1 LPWLDREAFELA
13 KIFVREALYSRFG
26 ETVSEKSAVSRIFGS
41 ILPGIEDDVL
51 THNVKWFL
59 TGMLSGLM
67 LSLWIPFMMY
77 VSALVSVYLVNLT
90 VASSLVMMMLVS
102 VLISVD
108 LIHQVLAVI
117 RDLVLLRKT
126 EYLPVDYGVI
136 ERAASYSL
144 MVGGGLALI
153 SGMGLGIGFVV
164 YAFTSSLYALL
175 AIPLGF
181 TTSFL
186 LVYSIVVYVFSKF
199 RSKLPP
205 LLSTLI
211 YVAIIVVALS
221 SYLTALSTGS
231 WNEMLSFL
239 SSFRAVYPITFVYL
253 AVVESEPVTLT
264 ACIAYALVAAILA
277 LTIPSRYGLKP
288 YIGESATGNRGF
300 ILRFK
305 RLTTLSFKDIL
316 VLSRDPSRLKQF
328 YGSIVA
334 LTIPL
339 ALTLLN
345 PRASFT
351 FKILEFTRSI
361 TLASFTGV
369 ISYIAAVI
377 SVPLLAFLESDRS
390 VLLYTLPVSCEEVVV
405 SKTIAS
411 LALYSVVAA
420 TTSLLVAVFVSAVHG
435 FVVFLA
441 MILYWLLGS
450 YLALELTLRL
460 MWGRLVAW
468 SEFSFGIAR
477 RILVTLVLLIAI
489 GFHVVVGLIYYIV
502 NPPLAF
508 AVNIATPIPLA
519 IYVIYRVVAGG
530 GRSE

>member
-1 LPWLDREAFELA
+1 VPWLDREAFELA
-13 KIFVREALYSRFG
+13 KIFVREALYSGFG
-26 ETVSEKSAVSRIFGS
+26 KIVSEKSAISRILGS
-41 ILPGIEDDVL
+41 ILPGVEDDVL
-51 THNVKWFL
+51 THNAKWFL
-59 TGMLSGLM
+59 TGLLSGLM

-77 VSALVSVYLVNLT
+77 ASALISVYLVNLT

-102 VLISVD
+102 ILISVD

-117 RDLVLLRKT
+117 RDLALLRKT

-144 MVGGGLALI
+144 VVGGGLALI
-153 SGMGLGIGFVV
+153 SGMGLGLGLVV
-164 YAFTSSLYALL
+164 YAFTGSPNALI
-175 AIPLGF
+175 AMPLGF

-186 LVYSIVVYVFSKF
+186 LVYSIAVYVFSKLGG
-199 RSKLPP
+199 KLPP
-205 LLSTLI
+205 LLSTSI
-211 YVAIIVVALS
+211 YVAIIAVALS

-239 SSFRAVYPITFVYL
+239 TSFRAVYPITFVYL
-253 AVVESEPVTLT
+253 AIVEGEPVALT
-264 ACIAYALVAAILA
+264 ACTAYSLVAAISALA
-277 LTIPSRYGLKP
+277 IPSRYGLKA
-288 YIGESATGNRGF
+288 YIGESNAVHRRF

-305 RLTTLSFKDIL
+305 RLTTLCFKDIL
-316 VLSRDPSRLKQF
+316 VFSRDSSRLKQF

-345 PRASFT
+345 PRTSFT

-361 TLASFTGV
+361 TLASFTGI

-377 SVPLLAFLESDRS
+377 SAPLLAFLESDRG

-411 LALYSVVAA
+411 LTLYSVVAA
-420 TTSLLVAVFVSAVHG
+420 AVSLLAAVFISAIHG
-435 FVVFLA
+435 LVVFLA

-450 YLALELTLRL
+450 YLALEFTLRF
-460 MWGRLVAW
+460 MWGKLVAW

-489 GFHVVVGLIYYIV
+489 GFHVVVGLLYYIV
-502 NPPLAF
+502 NPPLAL

-519 IYVIYRVVAGG
+519 TYVIYRVVAGG
-530 GRSE
+530 

>member
-13 KIFVREALYSRFG
+13 KIFVREALYSGFG
-26 ETVSEKSAVSRIFGS
+26 KTVSEKSALSRLLS
-41 ILPGIEDDVL
+41 LILPGIEDDVL

-59 TGMLSGLM
+59 TGILSGFI
-67 LSLWIPFMMY
+67 LSLWIPFLMY
-77 VSALVSVYLVNLT
+77 ASALISVYLVNLA
-90 VASSLVMMMLVS
+90 VAASLVMMMLVS
-102 VLISVD
+102 ILISVD
-108 LIHQVLAVI
+108 FVHQLLAVI
-117 RDLVLLRKT
+117 RDLALFRKT

-144 MVGGGLALI
+144 IVGGGLALI
-153 SGMGLGIGFVV
+153 SGMGLGIGSVV
-164 YAFTSSLYALL
+164 YAFTGSLNALI

-186 LVYSIVVYVFSKF
+186 LVYSIAVYVFSKL
-199 RSKLPP
+199 RGKLPP

-211 YVAIIVVALS
+211 YVAIIATALS

-239 SSFRAVYPITFVYL
+239 TTFRAVYPVTFVYL
-253 AVVESEPVTLT
+253 AIVESEPVALSACT
-264 ACIAYALVAAILA
+264 AYSLVAVISA

-288 YIGESATGNRGF
+288 YISESTADHRVFT
-300 ILRFK
+300 LRFK
-305 RLTTLSFKDIL
+305 RLTALCFKDIL
-316 VLSRDPSRLKQF
+316 VFLRDSSRLKQF
-328 YGSIVA
+328 YGSVVA

-339 ALTLLN
+339 TLTLLN
-345 PRASFT
+345 PKTSFT

-361 TLASFTGV
+361 TLASFTGI

-377 SVPLLAFLESDRS
+377 SAPLLAFLESDRG
-390 VLLYTLPVSCEEVVV
+390 VLLYTLPVSCEEVVI
-405 SKTIAS
+405 SKAIAS
-411 LALYSVVAA
+411 LTLYSVVAA
-420 TTSLLVAVFVSAVHG
+420 ATSLLTAVFISTVHG

-450 YLALELTLRL
+450 YLALEFTLRSI
-460 MWGRLVAW
+460 WGKLVAW

-477 RILVTLVLLIAI
+477 RILVTLVLMIAI
-489 GFHVVVGLIYYIV
+489 GFHVVVSLFYYIV
-502 NPPLAF
+502 NPSLAF

-519 IYVIYRVVAGG
+519 IYVIYRVIAGG
-530 GRSE
+530 